1 MEFMVLAIS
10 VLVFFIVSSIGYNIG
25 KEADAKERKIEYI
38 SGKRSSKMKMKE
50 RSPQKISV
58 ISNAGT

>member
-25 KEADAKERKIEYI
+25 KEADAK
-38 SGKRSSKMKMKE
+38 
-50 RSPQKISV
+50 
-58 ISNAGT
+58 